1 MFTCS
6 SSSGGHSRCRGGTD
20 AAYLT
25 GSPALLEW
33 QSMAWEADMEM
44 LRQLLVSGRAGV
56 AMSAG
61 AA

>member
-1 MFTCS
+1 
-6 SSSGGHSRCRGGTD
+6 
-20 AAYLT
+20 
-25 GSPALLEW
+25 LLEW